1 MKSILLSIK
10 PQWVAKILNKEKTID
25 VRKQFP
31 KDYVGWVYIYC
42 TKDKKNYLYWDWY
55 DPSFVEEEWFVS
67 NIPDI
72 WDDDRKNINGSFNGK
87 VVARFWCD
95 KVETISLPYTYFGTD
110 KWVSCENERTL
121 QTETI
126 DEQEL
131 LKKSCISEEQIYKYL
146 NFKKSPKQ
154 VGYAIHFSKLE
165 IFDKPKYLTEY
176 YKSYVETEKG
186 IYYQVLT
193 KAPQNYCYI
202 EGEVKDGND

>member
-1 MKSILLSIK
+1 MSKQILLSIR
-10 PQWVAKILNKEKTID
+10 PEWVAKILNGEKTIE
-25 VRKQFP
+25 VRKQFT

-42 TKDKKNYLYWDWY
+42 TKDYKKILFENGGYGWRLNTW
-55 DPSFVEEEWFVS
+55 
-67 NIPDI
+67 N
-72 WDDDRKNINGSFNGK
+72 KNKNAITTNNGK
-87 VVARFWCD
+87 VVARFYCD
-95 KVETISLPYTYFGTD
+95 KVETISLPYYTYFGTN

-154 VGYAIHFSKLE
+154 VGYAIHISKLE
-165 IFDKPKYLTEY
+165 IFDEPKELSDFKYWKDKSEY
-176 YKSYVETEKG
+176 GCWYENKLS
-186 IYYQVLT
+186 

-202 EGEVKDGND
+202 EGEE